1 MTLQRPSNH
10 NKPSQQIT
18 LPLAWSRILTV
29 LSTGRRRSTV
39 ATPAKDSFSK
49 FSYTAS
55 IIPVLRLPLLNSFQI
70 TPLTNK
76 LQPSLRGSLLFLTMA
91 TKTVNLECRMY
102 ENEFPEADDV
112 VMVLVKEIQDMGGY
126 VHLLEYNNCQGMIML
141 SELSRRRIRSVNK
154 LLKVGRQEVA
164 AVVRV
169 DKEKGYIDLSK
180 RRVAPEDISKIEE
193 KWNKSRTVHSIVR
206 HVAETVG
213 VDAIDLYQRWGW
225 PLYRKYGHAYDGF
238 RVAVD
243 EPDSVLEGL
252 EISERER
259 EELLRNITRRLTPQP
274 IKLRADIEV
283 TCYQFEG
290 IDAVKAALKAG
301 EASGTANCPIKIKLV
316 APPLYVVTTA
326 SLNKDTGIEALS
338 EALDVVKKEII
349 KRKGKF
355 VIKVEP
361 RTVSEKDDKMLSNM
375 MSELENANREVAGD
389 DDNSDADGE

>member
-1 MTLQRPSNH
+1 
-10 NKPSQQIT
+10 
-18 LPLAWSRILTV
+18 
-29 LSTGRRRSTV
+29 
-39 ATPAKDSFSK
+39 
-49 FSYTAS
+49 
-55 IIPVLRLPLLNSFQI
+55 
-70 TPLTNK
+70 
-76 LQPSLRGSLLFLTMA
+76 
-91 TKTVNLECRMY
+91 MY

-154 LLKVGRQEVA
+154 LLKVNRQEVA

-180 RRVAPEDISKIEE
+180 RRVAPEDIAKIEQ

-213 VDAIDLYQRWGW
+213 SDAIDLYKRWGW

-238 RVAVD
+238 RLAVN
-243 EPDSVLEGL
+243 EPDVVLEGL
-252 EISERER
+252 DISERER
-259 EELLRNITRRLTPQP
+259 EELLRNIDRRLTPQP

-301 EASGTANCPIKIKLV
+301 EATGTEQHPVKIKLV
-316 APPLYVVTTA
+316 APPLYVVTTS
-326 SLNKDTGIEALS
+326 SLQKDTGFSLLNIAL
-338 EALDVVKKEII
+338 AVVEKEIK
-349 KRKGKF
+349 KRKGSYKLK
-355 VIKVEP
+355 IEP
-361 RTVSEKDDKMLSNM
+361 RTVSDKDDKELSSM
-375 MSELENANREVAGD
+375 MNELENANKEVAGD
-389 DDNSDADGE
+389 ENSDGSGSGSD